1 MVDSATHGAEMQKKV
16 EKTEKMLEMRRIL
29 VSGVGEGQK
38 SRAFGF

>member
-1 MVDSATHGAEMQKKV
+1 MPKSI
-16 EKTEKMLEMRRIL
+16 EKTEKKLEMRRIL

>member
-1 MVDSATHGAEMQKKV
+1 MQKKV